1 MTFGW
6 RVVRL
11 MMCFAAL
18 VFAGIAAAEEPVVG
32 KAAPDFQVTTMDGKV
47 LTLADFKGDVLVLS
61 FWATWSAPCK
71 KELRLLNS
79 YYRIQKKSGLRVLA
93 VTTEDSVPLHKL
105 QEAAAALAMPVV
117 RQFKGDYLPVKT
129 IPTNYVIDREGVLRY
144 AKAVAWTLDDLNA
157 VLVPLLRRHESP
169 DETEGPVSAKRVGG

>member
-18 VFAGIAAAEEPVVG
+18 AWAGTAAAEKPVVG
-32 KAAPDFQVTTMDGKV
+32 QAAPDFQAATADGKV
-47 LTLADFKGDVLVLS
+47 LTLADFKGEVLVLS
-61 FWATWSAPCK
+61 FWATWSAPYK
-71 KELRLLNS
+71 KELRLLDS
-79 YYRIQKKSGLRVLA
+79 YYRIQEKSGLRVLA
-93 VTTEDSVPLHKL
+93 VTTEDSVPLYKL
-105 QEAAAALAMPVV
+105 QAAAAALAMPVV

-144 AKAVAWTLDDLNA
+144 AKAGAWTLDDLNA
-157 VLVPLLRRHESP
+157 ILVPLLRRHQSP
-169 DETEGPVSAKRVGG
+169 DETEGPISAKLVGG

>member
-18 VFAGIAAAEEPVVG
+18 AWAGTAAAAKPVVG
-32 KAAPDFQVTTMDGKV
+32 QAAPDFQVATADGKM
-47 LTLADFKGDVLVLS
+47 LTLADFKGEVLVLS
-61 FWATWSAPCK
+61 FWATWSAPYK
-71 KELRLLNS
+71 KELRLLDS
-79 YYRIQKKSGLRVLA
+79 YYRIQEKSGLRVLA
-93 VTTEDSVPLHKL
+93 VTTEDSVPLYKL
-105 QEAAAALAMPVV
+105 QAAAAALAMPVV

-144 AKAVAWTLDDLNA
+144 AKAAAWTLDDLNA
-157 VLVPLLRRHESP
+157 VLVPLLRGHESP
-169 DETEGPVSAKRVGG
+169 DETEGPISAKLVGG